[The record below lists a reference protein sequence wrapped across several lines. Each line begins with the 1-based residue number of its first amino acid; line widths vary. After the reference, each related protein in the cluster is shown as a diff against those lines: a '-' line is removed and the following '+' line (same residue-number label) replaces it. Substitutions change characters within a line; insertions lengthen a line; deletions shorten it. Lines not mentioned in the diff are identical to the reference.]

1 MIFRGA
7 LCFQSSFADGFRRRF
22 FLLRTCA
29 LVSHTQIEL
38 DTMRRIIRMEE
49 SIQSIAESTQRIA
62 EVLERLESFFIATSV
77 EEVQKRVEDMHN
89 GRA

>member
-1 MIFRGA
+1 M
-7 LCFQSSFADGFRRRF
+7 
-22 FLLRTCA
+22 
-29 LVSHTQIEL
+29 SHTQIEM

-77 EEVQKRVEDMHN
+77 DEVQKRVEDMHN

>member
-1 MIFRGA
+1 
-7 LCFQSSFADGFRRRF
+7 
-22 FLLRTCA
+22 
-29 LVSHTQIEL
+29 
-38 DTMRRIIRMEE
+38 MRRIIRMEN

-77 EEVQKRVEDMHN
+77 DEVQKRVEDMHN